1 MPRAA
6 NLPRTT
12 LTPAE
17 KLTRTDDLMSDVL
30 DACLWPVSSRLPN
43 QIQNKKTI
51 KFTPGYRRPRSLNI
65 NDIKAIIS
73 RVQSNDIKNISEAT
87 SLIRQIPA
95 VMSYIGKGEP
105 PRVGKHIGLYLQLFQ
120 PKCGIKFCETDR
132 YDQQRRASDLS
143 LNPSVISSTRASS
156 CAASESVLSGVE
168 IGEPSE
174 SNHFHGPTS
183 DSIPGTPSMKQR
195 GRHSRQSTSD
205 PSASS
210 SSKQR
215 IHLAVFA
222 TRDYLVNDIV
232 VGCEGSFA
240 DLTEEED
247 LRLRGLHPLD
257 GHPDFSHLVNSRGKF
272 QVFCGPARFVNH
284 DCRNNVVL
292 LREGFT
298 IKFKVVQPIRAD
310 EEIVTSYGANY
321 FGEANCECMC
331 ATCEQTGRGFYA
343 EDPIASPRPFSPMC
357 PPVNGVTC
365 DESEL
370 SSVDALCASAVKDAL
385 SSPLSVKEE
394 SDRNQSPISTEQEL
408 SLRLVESDSLQ
419 DEIIQPEIPIR
430 RGRGRPPSKRKVLP
444 QALSKPAPTPETSQP
459 KKTPASPSRSSS
471 LRRHQSRSSL
481 VKASLAS
488 AVERLGFVSKV
499 RFTPTTDL
507 TLPVLHIPGTSQ
519 HGEPCYDSEWV
530 HDQTFDSISTSL
542 PIVATAE
549 QDGYKNIPS
558 NQDELN
564 EPAQVAN
571 LPKRKTYWIT
581 SKQRQLGLLP
591 WDSGRAH
598 KSEHRASLGH
608 DNPRR
613 YSSITPSLLGPSGSQ
628 RRQTTSFLPDHQL
641 SQSEPPS
648 GELRG
653 SKKRAFSNSTTSPDA
668 HLPKRSYWISTK
680 EKQLGIVPWE
690 PPPAEIKA
698 KIAESQPRRSTRSA
712 QKAIQGVQPFKG
724 LPSAPRGSR
733 LSFRVIESGT
743 QEADLLGSAIGREL
757 LGFRPTKSKKKTEE
771 EPKDSTSKQSEHQDS
786 VSPTRDQDRGQ
797 IQGIS
802 ENMVKLSTKRKKTTT
817 SGHPPRRG
825 RKSKLSE
832 SGYNSQEES
841 EGRVE
846 HGEWCEEKD
855 RRLKGGEADE
865 SKVEQTD
872 DDDDDD
878 DEGLDEYDL
887 AGRILGSVIAIGSWS
902 NPDSYRIQPSCR
914 TSSSRSSEVKSL
926 DSNLIKTSIQDITNQ
941 SSKIN
946 EPIKVNESL
955 DIETQIHGEEVVKKK
970 DERKGSEDRMN
981 GLEGGVVVEAEEE
994 EEEEEIDMLEERSVK
1009 EDELED
1015 ERCEREFIKGGKEDE
1030 NQKLFQTSHHHH
1042 QQQQHQYHHQY
1053 HQSYQKTHPNLTSE
1067 LSELDEC

>member
-6 NLPRTT
+6 SMPRTT

-30 DACLWPVSSRLPN
+30 DACLWPHTTTLPHPGH
-43 QIQNKKTI
+43 QIQNKRTI

-65 NDIKAIIS
+65 DDIKSIIS

-120 PKCGIKFCETDR
+120 PKCGVKFCETDR
-132 YDQQRRASDLS
+132 YDQQRRTSDPS
-143 LNPSVISSTRASS
+143 LNPSAISSTRASS
-156 CAASESVLSGVE
+156 CAASESVLSGMG
-168 IGEPSE
+168 IGNTSE
-174 SNHFHGPTS
+174 SNNLLDSTS
-183 DSIPGTPSMKQR
+183 HSIPGTPSKKQPSR
-195 GRHSRQSTSD
+195 QSRQSTSD
-205 PSASS
+205 PSPSSS

-222 TRDYLVNDIV
+222 SRDYLVNDIV

-321 FGEANCECMC
+321 FGEGNCECMC

-343 EDPIASPRPFSPMC
+343 EDLTVSSQQLSPLC

-365 DESEL
+365 DQSEL
-370 SSVDALCASAVKDAL
+370 SSVDAICANGLKDAL

-394 SDRNQSPISTEQEL
+394 SDRIQSPISTEQEP
-408 SLRLVESDSLQ
+408 SLPLLESSSLQ
-419 DEIIQPEIPIR
+419 NEIIQPETVVR
-430 RGRGRPPSKRKVLP
+430 RGRGRPPSKRMALH
-444 QALSKPAPTPETSQP
+444 QALSKPAPTPTPTPETSQS
-459 KKTPASPSRSSS
+459 KKPSTSPSRSSS
-471 LRRHQSRSSL
+471 LRRHQSRASL

-507 TLPVLHIPGTSQ
+507 TLPVLNVTGTSQ
-519 HGEPCYDSEWV
+519 PAQPFYESDWNP
-530 HDQTFDSISTSL
+530 DQTVDSTSTSL
-542 PIVATAE
+542 TISTTAE
-549 QDGYKNIPS
+549 PEEYGTLANHH
-558 NQDELN
+558 DELSQ
-564 EPAQVAN
+564 PAQVAN
-571 LPKRKTYWIT
+571 VLPKRKTYWIT

-591 WDSGRAH
+591 WDSDRSH
-598 KSEHRASLGH
+598 KPEHRASLGH

-628 RRQTTSFLPDHQL
+628 RRQTTSFLPDHHL

-653 SKKRAFSNSTTSPDA
+653 TKKRGFSNSTTSPDA

-690 PPPAEIKA
+690 PPPPEVKA
-698 KIAESQPRRSTRSA
+698 KISEPQPRRSTRSA

-757 LGFRPTKSKKKTEE
+757 LGFRPTKTKKKTEE
-771 EPKDSTSKQSEHQDS
+771 EPKDAISKESENQDT
-786 VSPTRDQDRGQ
+786 VKPTTDQDEPM
-797 IQGIS
+797 IQGTS
-802 ENMVKLSTKRKKTTT
+802 ENGVKSSTKRKKTTS
-817 SGHPPRRG
+817 SGVPLRRR
-825 RKSKLSE
+825 RKSKLPEGLE
-832 SGYNSQEES
+832 SGYDEDYEVEEGEEKQKMRLRGEES
-841 EGRVE
+841 E
-846 HGEWCEEKD
+846 EEPK
-855 RRLKGGEADE
+855 EDE
-865 SKVEQTD
+865 EE
-872 DDDDDD
+872 
-878 DEGLDEYDL
+878 EGMNEYDL
-887 AGRILGSVIAIGSWS
+887 AGKILGSVIAIGSWS
-902 NPDSYRIQPSCR
+902 NPDSFRIQPSCK
-914 TSSSRSSEVKSL
+914 TNSSRKSSEVIGSDSRLINPSSSIKDIKSKSL
-926 DSNLIKTSIQDITNQ
+926 NTIELDENHEGLVEIENHQNGKEVGMEE
-941 SSKIN
+941 N
-946 EPIKVNESL
+946 EE
-955 DIETQIHGEEVVKKK
+955 Q
-970 DERKGSEDRMN
+970 
-981 GLEGGVVVEAEEE
+981 
-994 EEEEEIDMLEERSVK
+994 EEEEIDMLDTSVG
-1009 EDELED
+1009 EDQLEND
-1015 ERCEREFIKGGKEDE
+1015 GCERTKLGSKVGGGEDG
-1030 NQKLFQTSHHHH
+1030 NSKQPPLLLGCHPKHQHH
-1042 QQQQHQYHHQY
+1042 YHHPKS
-1053 HQSYQKTHPNLTSE
+1053 HGNLTSE
-1067 LSELDEC
+1067 LSELDDC